1 MVNNVIIID
10 NKILAQCSIEETEGR
25 EPTKE
30 EEEII
35 TNHLEY
41 KIVNGHAVKDG
52 AAQDI
57 TDKQKFRFLRETQC
71 FPIINRGILWFNYLT
86 MDQQDDLLTWY
97 QAWLNVTDTKVIP
110 TKPSWLK

>member
-1 MVNNVIIID
+1 MDNNIIIVE
-10 NKILAQCSIEETEGR
+10 NEILAECRTDDVDGR

-35 TNHLEY
+35 KNHLEY
-41 KIVNGHAVKDG
+41 KIVNGYAVKDV

-57 TDKQKFRFLRETQC
+57 ADKQKLRFLREKQC
-71 FPIINRGILWFNYLT
+71 FPIINRGILWFNNLT
-86 MDQQDDLLTWY
+86 IDQQDDLLTWY